1 LAPLAQQRHRPD
13 RRHFIGGSDARIIM
27 GDDEPALIRLW
38 REKRGEVGV
47 ATDHT
52 ADTVPQSGAALSL
65 LQASGPTEAY
75 PRSSSVFLDEFDP
88 GCLQSSA
95 NSGIGRLRDI
105 APAAFKI
112 DDS

>member
-1 LAPLAQQRHRPD
+1 MAEQQWHRAD
-13 RRHFIGGSDARIIM
+13 RRDFIGGSDARIIV

-38 REKRGEVGV
+38 REKRDEINV
-47 ATDHT
+47 ATT
-52 ADTVPQSGAALSL
+52 APLMLESGAALSL
-65 LQASGPTEAY
+65 LQASRPAETY
-75 PRSSSVFLDEFDP
+75 PSSSSVFLNEFDP
-88 GCLQSSA
+88 GCLQSLA

>member
-1 LAPLAQQRHRPD
+1 
-13 RRHFIGGSDARIIM
+13 M

-38 REKRGEVGV
+38 REKRGEISV
-47 ATDHT
+47 ATT
-52 ADTVPQSGAALSL
+52 APLMLQSGAALSL
-65 LQASGPTEAY
+65 LQASGPTEAH
-75 PRSSSVFLDEFDP
+75 PSSSAIFLDEFDA